1 MFGRS
6 GQHAGLFKVI
16 IVYKNWSDAGSIGK
30 ANIRMQAQG
39 RPTVAEESDEA
50 DTALKEEYKKL
61 ANGATPKTMPAAP
74 GPPLQAVPRSKKTF
88 ISKSRSTAASCQV
101 HFSKSW

>member
-1 MFGRS
+1 
-6 GQHAGLFKVI
+6 
-16 IVYKNWSDAGSIGK
+16 
-30 ANIRMQAQG
+30 MQAQG

-50 DTALKEEYKKL
+50 DTALKEEYKKR
-61 ANGATPKTMPAAP
+61 GATPKTRPAPPMPAAP

-101 HFSKSW
+101 HFSKS